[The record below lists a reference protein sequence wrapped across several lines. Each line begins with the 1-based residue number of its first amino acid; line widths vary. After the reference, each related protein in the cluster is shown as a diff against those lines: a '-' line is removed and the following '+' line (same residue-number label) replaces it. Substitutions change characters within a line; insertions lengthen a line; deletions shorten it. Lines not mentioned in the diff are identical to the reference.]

1 MNFFQ
6 ATILG
11 IIEGITEFLP
21 ISSTFHL
28 IVAGKFFNLP
38 QTDFIKLFDVFIQS
52 GAILSVLLLYFYD
65 LLKQKRILVNVF
77 VSFIPTAIIA
87 FLLRK
92 IIKGYFFENMPLM
105 IATTIGVSFLLLL
118 LEYLIKKG
126 SLKLSRGLS
135 KMNLSTAILI
145 GLFQTLAI
153 VPGVSRSGATITAL
167 MFFGY
172 KRPDA
177 ALYSFYLS
185 IPTILA
191 AGSLDLLSS
200 GHLVTQSNNLL
211 ILTAGFVSAFIS
223 ASIAIRWLIR
233 YLQNHSLVP
242 FAIYRVLSS
251 LILVK
256 YFLFPSV

>member
-28 IVAGKFFNLP
+28 IVAGKFFHLP
-38 QTDFIKLFDVFIQS
+38 QTDFTKLFDVFIQS
-52 GAILSVLLLYFYD
+52 GAVLSIIFLYFED
-65 LLKQKRILVNVF
+65 LLKEKKLLANIF
-77 VSFIPTAIIA
+77 ISFIPTAIIA
-87 FLLRK
+87 FLLRN
-92 IIKGYFFENMPLM
+92 IIKGIFFENMPLM
-105 IATTIGVSFLLLL
+105 ITATIAVSFLLLL

-126 SLKLSRGLS
+126 HLKLNRGLS

-145 GLFQTLAI
+145 GLFQALAVI
-153 VPGVSRSGATITAL
+153 PGVSRSGASIAAL

-191 AGSLDLLSS
+191 ASGLDLLSS
-200 GHLVTQSNNLL
+200 GHLITQSNNLL
-211 ILTAGFVSAFIS
+211 ILIAGFSSAFIS

-242 FAIYRVLSS
+242 FAIYRIITS
-251 LILVK
+251 LILFK
-256 YFLFPSV
+256 YFLLPPL